1 VTRWLT
7 VAEMTARDLV
17 RRRAALGLL
26 FTLPLA
32 FYLARHDRTGQSIR
46 FASLGLGFAVSTVG
60 LFAGTAAKSL
70 EPRLRI
76 GGYRTR
82 ELVAGR
88 LGALLAIGLA
98 VAALYLAIIL
108 VDQPLRRPTVIALE
122 LAVTTAVA
130 APLGLLLSALVP
142 RDLEGTL
149 LLITLVGVQFIMDP
163 VEHAARLLPF
173 WSMRELGTYAVDLT
187 DAGYLR
193 RGLAHGIA
201 TTILLTAATAVLAT
215 LRLRRRPHLR
225 LEPQPPSSDT
235 RRVEAS

>member
-1 VTRWLT
+1 MTRWLT
-7 VAEMTARDLV
+7 VAEMTAKDLA

-26 FTLPLA
+26 FTVPLA

-46 FASLGLGFAVSTVG
+46 FASLGLGFAVSTIG

-70 EPRLRI
+70 EPRLRL
-76 GGYRTR
+76 GGYRAS

-88 LGALLAIGLA
+88 LTALLAIGLA
-98 VAALYLAIIL
+98 VAAFYLAIIL
-108 VDQPLRRPTVIALE
+108 VDQPLRRPEIVALE

-149 LLITLVGVQFIMDP
+149 LLISLAGVQFIMDP
-163 VEHAARLLPF
+163 VEHVARLLPF

-187 DAGYLR
+187 DAGYLH
-193 RGLAHGIA
+193 RGLAHGVA
-201 TTILLTAATAVLAT
+201 MTVLLTAATATLAT

-225 LEPQPPSSDT
+225 LETSG
-235 RRVEAS
+235 EAQRAEAQGT